1 MASEWHCT
9 VCPATFTRAEHLK
22 RHNASRSSTYQ
33 PYGPTLLIDPMD
45 ILRRHEKTCKSR
57 VHSSFENEGRVHSDE
72 ERQSKRRC
80 SIGLNDPATL
90 PLPEADPL
98 ALDFSFP
105 GWDYAEP
112 TQVLDSLATNSRSTS
127 ELAKLDSSSY
137 FTGNDLLADIPSPLD
152 FSTLDLLYSPQLTSD
167 IILAERLEYLAYF
180 TSSRGMATFADRQS
194 FRRSQKIVMD
204 AYEAKL
210 LQQPTPRI
218 NHADGHEL
226 RPDLDPSPTHESI
239 SDPLDAKSHQLVDS
253 LRTVI
258 CGRRND
264 DVITLDWSPSRNKLC
279 QEFFSPPNI
288 RRFLEYFWSL
298 WYPHCPIVHRPLFD
312 SDAATPALLCVMVVI
327 GACLSSRDS
336 DYQTARMWLDSVEEL
351 TFGHVCFRKSHSQ
364 GYDDISWKKE
374 MLQCIQAAYLVCSLQ
389 KREGSAEA
397 QARIRRYRHASMVT
411 LARNIGPGNA
421 SHRNLRLD
429 EASLSWWKQFAEEEE
444 LIRTLIFVFL
454 IDTAL
459 VILHNSPPRMVI
471 PEMKMDVSCPEA
483 CFQAESASECL
494 VLLRE
499 WAHTRFWKDRLSVVS
514 VVRRI
519 CQNQVQDNLIND
531 YARLGT
537 LNLFTVVQGMLDFF
551 KTFQFTDTIKA
562 IHSLMFHL
570 QNSLVFE
577 STLAPV
583 QTGLENWRRIWN
595 ERIPEDQNIP
605 DTAENIWKK
614 VGFLRQASE
623 FWHLARIF
631 AAKIGST
638 SDGFDDPAETASQMH
653 SSYDHT
659 DMGDVNG
666 LIMEYRRL
674 NLGVS

>member
-1 MASEWHCT
+1 MASEWYCT

-22 RHNASRSSTYQ
+22 RHNASHVDDRPHACASCGKTFNRR
-33 PYGPTLLIDPMD
+33 D

-57 VHSSFENEGRVHSDE
+57 VQALSESEDRFQSDE
-72 ERQSKRRC
+72 DRQPKRRC
-80 SIGLNDPATL
+80 SIGLNDPTIL
-90 PLPEADPL
+90 RLPEPDPL
-98 ALDFSFP
+98 ALDFTFT
-105 GWDYAEP
+105 GCGYAEP
-112 TQVLDSLATNSRSTS
+112 TGVLDLLEPNSRSTP
-127 ELAKLDSSSY
+127 ELDKLDSSTY
-137 FTGNDLLADIPSPLD
+137 ITGNHLLTDIPSPLD

-180 TSSRGMATFADRQS
+180 TSTRGMATFADHES
-194 FRRSQKIVMD
+194 FRRSQKIVVD

-210 LQQPTPRI
+210 QQRPAPRT
-218 NHADGHEL
+218 NHADGHSDSTAKE
-226 RPDLDPSPTHESI
+226 PHHDLDPSPTQESI
-239 SDPLDAKSHQLVDS
+239 SRSLDAKSHQLVDS

-258 CGRRND
+258 CGRQND
-264 DVITLDWSPSRNKLC
+264 DVITLDWSSSLHKLC

-312 SDAATPALLCVMVVI
+312 SYAATPALLCVMVVI

-336 DYQTARMWLDSVEEL
+336 DNQTARMWLDSVEEL
-351 TFGHVCFRKSHSQ
+351 IFSHACFRKSHSQ
-364 GYDDISWKKE
+364 GYDDIVWKKE
-374 MLQCIQAAYLVCSLQ
+374 MLQSIQAAYLVSSLQ
-389 KREGSAEA
+389 KREGSVEA
-397 QARIRRYRHASMVT
+397 QARIRRYRHASMVA
-411 LARNIGPGNA
+411 LARHIGPGNA
-421 SHRNLRLD
+421 SHRNLHLH
-429 EASLSWWKQFAEEEE
+429 EASLPWWKQFAEEEE

-483 CFQAESASECL
+483 CFQAMSASECL
-494 VLLRE
+494 VHLRD
-499 WAHTRFWKDRLSVVS
+499 WAHTRFWRDRLSVVS
-514 VVRRI
+514 VVKRI
-519 CQNQVQDNLIND
+519 CQSQMQDTLVNE
-531 YARLGT
+531 YAQLGT
-537 LNLFTVVQGMLDFF
+537 LNLFTMVQ
-551 KTFQFTDTIKA
+551 A

-595 ERIPEDQNIP
+595 ERVPEDQNIP

-631 AAKIGST
+631 AAKVGST
-638 SDGFDDPAETASQMH
+638 SNYFDDHTETESFQTH
-653 SSYDHT
+653 TSYDHT

-666 LIMEYRRL
+666 LIMEYRRM